1 MLAHRMKIVIPD
13 NHEVLLRL
21 PSALPS
27 GEAEVIVLA
36 EAAVLPR
43 TADPINGWLSKLAAD
58 VPDSPVIPLEAL
70 RRENLYE

>member
-1 MLAHRMKIVIPD
+1 MLAHRMKIVIPES
-13 NHEVLLRL
+13 HEVLLRL

-36 EAAVLPR
+36 EVTVLP
-43 TADPINGWLSKLAAD
+43 TAADQINGWLSKLAAD
-58 VPDSPVIPLEAL
+58 VPDSPVVSLEAL